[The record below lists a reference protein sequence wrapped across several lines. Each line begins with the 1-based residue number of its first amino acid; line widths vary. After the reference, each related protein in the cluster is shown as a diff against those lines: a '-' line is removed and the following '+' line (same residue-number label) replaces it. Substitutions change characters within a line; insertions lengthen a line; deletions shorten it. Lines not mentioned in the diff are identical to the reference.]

1 MFVCVFR
8 GASRAVVVDAV
19 MTAYLQV
26 HSKRCVSD
34 SCDGSTTLWRAWTG
48 ENALAASWLGGK
60 KNARG
65 NDSVWDGCHGS
76 PNGVLVFWY
85 LGDGGIG
92 EWARGEM
99 RMRLQSTNG
108 CCHHFHTALSAHLTI
123 SRSHATA
130 LFVYSDSDYASAVI
144 GQHLVHVDGVDDV
157 KMHGTS
163 PDPRASFSALC

>member
-1 MFVCVFR
+1 
-8 GASRAVVVDAV
+8 
-19 MTAYLQV
+19 
-26 HSKRCVSD
+26 
-34 SCDGSTTLWRAWTG
+34 
-48 ENALAASWLGGK
+48 
-60 KNARG
+60 
-65 NDSVWDGCHGS
+65 
-76 PNGVLVFWY
+76 
-85 LGDGGIG
+85 
-92 EWARGEM
+92 M

-163 PDPRASFSALC
+163 PDPRASFCIILTVHVCGMIWITEE